1 MLQAIVLGLVQ
12 GLTEF
17 LPISSS
23 GHLVVVPA
31 VMGWDKPSLTFDILL
46 HMGTLAAV
54 VLYFRRELIA
64 LAVGVLGGGD
74 DPVRA
79 RRLAG
84 YLLIGT
90 VPAGVLG
97 LTLGGVFEDLFQ
109 TPLYAAGG
117 LVVTAGIL
125 LGTERL
131 GQRAKRREVDGRVA
145 VTVGLAQAVALSPG
159 ISRSGA
165 TIGAGLWLGLSREE
179 ATRFSFL
186 LAIPAIAGAGLV
198 SVGDVAAGELEV
210 TASVVAGVVAAFVAG
225 YASIGG
231 LLRLVR
237 TRSLDVFAA
246 YLLVVAPL
254 AAVVILLRS

>member
-1 MLQAIVLGLVQ
+1 MLQTIVLGLVQ

-31 VMGWDKPSLTFDILL
+31 VLGWDKPSLTFDVLL
-46 HMGTLAAV
+46 HIGTLAAV
-54 VLYFRRELIA
+54 VLYFRHDLVGLA
-64 LAVGVLGGGD
+64 LGIFGGGE
-74 DPVRA
+74 DPARA
-79 RRLAG
+79 RRIAG
-84 YLLIGT
+84 YLAIGT
-90 VPAGVLG
+90 VPAAVGG
-97 LTLGGVFEDLFQ
+97 LTFGGFFEGLFQ
-109 TPLYAAGG
+109 SPLYASGG
-117 LVVTAGIL
+117 LVVTALIL

-131 GQRAKRREVDGRVA
+131 GQRARRRELDGRVA
-145 VTVGLAQAVALSPG
+145 VSVGVAQAVALSPG

-198 SVGDVAAGELEV
+198 SVSDVAAGELEV
-210 TASVVAGVVAAFVAG
+210 TSSVVAGVLAAFVAG

-231 LLRLVR
+231 LLRFVR
-237 TRSLDVFAA
+237 TRSLDVFAG

-254 AAVVILLRS
+254 SAIVILLRS